1 MPWFRKDVKFKVVS
15 PEEKHEEVK
24 SEPIPES
31 KPAEVKSEK
40 EPLDVAELET
50 LKAHWCKSLMEHV
63 ALGCPNAMKVQ
74 QEYSVH

>member
-1 MPWFRKDVKFKVVS
+1 MPFFRKNIEFKVVS

-31 KPAEVKSEK
+31 KPTEVKSEK
-40 EPLDVAELET
+40 EPLDVTEHET
-50 LKAHWCKSLMEHV
+50 LKDQWCKILMEHV